1 MKKRNFLIK
10 AIFILLLLSSLINN
24 GCSSLPPLH
33 SAAEK
38 NDISKANKIILSN
51 KTDINSITKY
61 GQTALHCA
69 ARNGNLEMVKLLYQA
84 GGDLDKTTAYSWTP
98 LIEAAHYGQYD
109 VAEWLVNQEC
119 NVNIKTNKG
128 VSALFM
134 ACCYK
139 YDRIVEI
146 LIPRS
151 RSILNDMTD
160 SGFTSLHAACEETYE
175 ETPLA
180 KQKPELKITKEEYLQ
195 KQKRIVEALLAAKID
210 VNIQTD
216 FGTTALHHAINNL
229 ASPTIL
235 KSLLSNGASL
245 QKRDNSGYLPIHTA
259 AKKGDTP
266 IFECLI
272 QNKAI
277 IEPMEA
283 SNEITG
289 RTYHMYANY
298 LEKGSTPEQSQQYYT
313 MAIHEYEVEI
323 EKNKAMAAS
332 LGKKIFNLR
341 LKKFAADLAMAA
353 LAAAASSQSN
363 TYNYYYIPGHLNLS
377 SLKQRKKNCEETV
390 SRCEKWLEECK
401 SKKI

>member
-1 MKKRNFLIK
+1 MKKQKLLTH
-10 AIFILLLLSSLINN
+10 AIVIFLLLNILIIN

-38 NDISKANKIILSN
+38 NNLSKADKIIQKG
-51 KTDINSITKY
+51 KTDINSITKD

-69 ARNGNLEMVKLLYQA
+69 ARQGNLEMAKLLHQA
-84 GGDLDKTTAYSWTP
+84 GADLNKPTAHSWTP
-98 LIEAAHYGQYD
+98 LMEAAYYGQYE
-109 VAEWLVNQEC
+109 VTEWLVNQGC
-119 NVNIKTNKG
+119 NVIRKTNKG
-128 VSALFM
+128 ASALYM

-139 YDRIVEI
+139 YDRIVDM

-151 RSILNDMTD
+151 RSILDDTTD
-160 SGFTSLHAACEETYE
+160 GGFTSLLAACEDTYE
-175 ETPLA
+175 DTPLA
-180 KQKPELKITKEEYLQ
+180 MLKPEMKITKEEYLQ
-195 KQKRIVEALLAAKID
+195 KQKTIVETLLAAKID

-216 FGTTALHHAINNL
+216 LGTTALHHAINNL
-229 ASPTIL
+229 DAPTIIE
-235 KSLLSNGASL
+235 SLLANGASL
-245 QKRDNSGYLPIHTA
+245 QKRNNSGYLPIHTA
-259 AKKGDTP
+259 AQKGNAS

-272 QNKAI
+272 QNKAT
-277 IEPMEA
+277 IEPLEA

-289 RTYHMYANY
+289 RTYHMYADY
-298 LEKGSTPEQSQQYYT
+298 LEKGSTPKQNQQYYT

-353 LAAAASSQSN
+353 LAAAASSHSS
-363 TYNYYYIPGHLNLS
+363 THNYYYIPGHLDLS
-377 SLKQRKKNCEETV
+377 SLKQRKKNCEKTI
-390 SRCEKWLEECK
+390 SRCEQWLEECK